1 METAANLIAEE
12 VVSDFDSYCPLSR
25 DQDTREA
32 IICVAKV
39 AALRGMEFITS
50 QIIDNHLEELAAP
63 QTGYGFMGMAS
74 SSY

>member
-1 METAANLIAEE
+1 MKTAANVIAEGVLSE
-12 VVSDFDSYCPLSR
+12 FDTYCPLPC

-50 QIIDNHLEELAAP
+50 QTNDNHLEEMAAP
-63 QTGYGFMGMAS
+63 QISYGFMGMAS